1 MFKVVKFTVCVPH
14 GEDKEKKNYTSQHC
28 HDEPEINLKMNK
40 VKCLH
45 SYAAHCGLY
54 RQSTNIFKKIL
65 FLFQKLTLIFRS
77 LPLDSQRKFL

>member
-54 RQSTNIFKKIL
+54 RQKHKHI
-65 FLFQKLTLIFRS
+65 
-77 LPLDSQRKFL
+77 